1 MSLILNSSNFL
12 SNLANIEQKVLQ
24 GTRLYAEIAGA
35 KLEAYAKTNAPWDDI
50 SGISRQTIS
59 HEVQSSGAN
68 QKIILRGGTTGHFV
82 FLELAHEKRYAI
94 ISPTLNKLG
103 PSIVEGWKRVVSG
116 L

>member
-1 MSLILNSSNFL
+1 MSLTLNSSNFL

-24 GTRLYAEIAGA
+24 GTRLYAETAGA
-35 KLEAYAKTNAPWDDI
+35 KMEAYAKTNAPWNDI
-50 SGISRQTIS
+50 TRISRQTIS

-68 QKIILRGGTTGHFV
+68 QKIIRGGTTGHFV

-94 ISPTLNKLG
+94 IAPTLNKLG
-103 PSIVEGWKRVVSG
+103 PSIVEGWKKVISG